1 MAVSYNQ
8 TGLTDNSQDLLGT
21 QQLQKPKAPTGSALT
36 DPMAPGATIPLA
48 GSAPSQPLAP
58 SAPHPLGTSDPLAFQ
73 PQSSTP
79 YKDPTSG
86 QTFIG
91 GTQTTDPAT
100 GKVTSPGVLGNQFV
114 PGTNNGLIDLGG
126 GNVAPTVNGQG
137 AVMIGAPLETPGYQ
151 PPGTVTAQGKIVGMT
166 YDANGNPTPVYDHS
180 VSDPNVQTTQAS
192 APTTQDML
200 NLFQATERGLVP
212 PGASAPAGYAVKT
225 TDLPGMLAGST
236 PSPSAANGTPVTP
249 GAAPAPTGPA
259 NGVGTPSSGLGT
271 TLPMAGLPGGVSQS
285 VGAPT
290 GTPGASG
297 AAPGAAPTGAPPAMG
312 AGVGLTPTTS
322 DNALTNYTISPNN
335 TVDRVGL
342 AQKSLQSTI
351 QNVLDPEFQANLR
364 DANRYSFGAGRGVS
378 GLART
383 RTGDITSDYNRQK
396 ANLTDTLLNNAT
408 TGSIE
413 DLYRNIGIAQQQQA
427 FQQGQQGTAFGQNMA
442 VQDLADRERQQAFSE
457 ALQQMLTGS
466 SGDPSQIAL
475 VLSQIFGG
483 QAGQAGQA
491 ASNYAGSQQTLQSQQ
506 QLQQQMQDL
515 LEQLYGNSAMNNILG
530 QGVPGV
536 QMTPGAGYIQ

>member
-100 GKVTSPGVLGNQFV
+100 GAVTSPGVLGQQYV
-114 PGTNNGLIDLGG
+114 PGSNNGLIDLGG
-126 GNVAPTVNGQG
+126 GQLAPADNSGKGALTVLDPILTQ
-137 AVMIGAPLETPGYQ
+137 GYQ
-151 PPGTVTAQGKIVGMT
+151 APGTVTAQGKIVGST
-166 YDANGNPTPVYDHS
+166 YDANGNPVPVYDHS
-180 VSDPNVQTTQAS
+180 VTDPNVQTTAS
-192 APTTQDML
+192 APLSGQEQMQHFL
-200 NLFQATERGLVP
+200 SLLSSQ
-212 PGASAPAGYAVKT
+212 
-225 TDLPGMLAGST
+225 
-236 PSPSAANGTPVTP
+236 PSAASGSPVP
-249 GAAPAPTGPA
+249 SAPPAPTGPA
-259 NGVGTPSSGLGT
+259 NGAGTPSSGLGT
-271 TLPMAGLPGGVSQS
+271 TLPMAGLPVGVSQS

-297 AAPGAAPTGAPPAMG
+297 APSSAAAPTGAPPAMG

-515 LEQLYGNSAMNNILG
+515 LEQLYGNSAMNTILG